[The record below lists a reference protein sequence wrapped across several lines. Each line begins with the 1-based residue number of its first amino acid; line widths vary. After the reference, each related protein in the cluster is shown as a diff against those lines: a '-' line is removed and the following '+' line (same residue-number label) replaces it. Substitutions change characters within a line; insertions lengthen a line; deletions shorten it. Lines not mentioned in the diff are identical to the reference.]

1 MAEIFCNCTEG
12 ITKRAMGEPIL
23 TINNLTAG
31 YHGTEAL
38 KDVSFSV
45 NRGDYIGICGPNGS
59 GKSTMIKVI
68 LGLLKPMRGEITLL
82 GTPWQN
88 FKNWQRI
95 GYLPQGL
102 QFFNPHFPAT
112 VDEVVRLGRLAGKSF
127 PKRFDREDAIAV
139 ERTMEWMGISQIR
152 GCMIGELSGGLRQRV
167 LLARALVNDPELLV
181 MDEPTTALDPET
193 RESFYKLIFEMNRE
207 RNATVLLVTHDT
219 ATIGKYAS
227 HLLYLDKQVVFY
239 GSFDNFCNSAEM
251 TEFFGAHGQHLVC
264 HRH

>member
-1 MAEIFCNCTEG
+1 MSGTVLDI
-12 ITKRAMGEPIL
+12 K
-23 TINNLTAG
+23 NLCAG

-45 NRGDYIGICGPNGS
+45 NPGDYIGICGPNGS
-59 GKSTMIKVI
+59 GKSTLVKVI
-68 LGLLKPMRGEITLL
+68 LGLLAPTSGEISLV
-82 GTPWQN
+82 GTPQAE
-88 FKNWQRI
+88 FKDWQRI

-102 QFFNPHFPAT
+102 QFFNPNFPAT
-112 VDEVVRLGRLAGKSF
+112 VNEVVRLGRLAGKKF
-127 PKRFDREDAIAV
+127 PKRFDREDALAV
-139 ERTMEWMGISQIR
+139 ERTMEWINISHIK

-167 LLARALVNDPELLV
+167 LLARALVNDPLLLV
-181 MDEPTTALDPET
+181 LDEPTTALDPET

-207 RNATVLLVTHDT
+207 KKATVLLVTHDT

-239 GSFDNFCNSAEM
+239 GSFDDFCNSEEM
-251 TEFFGAHGQHLVC
+251 TGFFGEHGQHLVC

>member
-1 MAEIFCNCTEG
+1 MSDAALVI
-12 ITKRAMGEPIL
+12 K
-23 TINNLTAG
+23 NLYAG
-31 YHGTEAL
+31 YRGSEAL
-38 KDVSFSV
+38 RDVSFSV
-45 NRGDYIGICGPNGS
+45 NRGDYLGICGPNGS
-59 GKSTMIKVI
+59 GKSTLIKVV
-68 LGLLKPMRGEITLL
+68 LGLLTPVGGEVSIL
-82 GTPWQN
+82 GTPQSQFRDW
-88 FKNWQRI
+88 KRV

-112 VDEVVRLGRLAGKSF
+112 VDEVVRLGRLASKGF
-127 PKRFDREDAIAV
+127 PKRFNREDAAAV
-139 ERTMEWMGISQIR
+139 ERTMEWMGISDIR

-207 RNATVLLVTHDT
+207 KRCTVLLVTHDT

-227 HLLYLDKQVVFY
+227 HLLYLDKQVIFF
-239 GSFDNFCNSAEM
+239 GSFDDFCTSEEM
-251 TEFFGAHGQHLVC
+251 TGFFGHHGQHLVC

>member
-1 MAEIFCNCTEG
+1 MS
-12 ITKRAMGEPIL
+12 EPVL
-23 TINNLTAG
+23 TVTNLCAG
-31 YHGTEAL
+31 YRGSEAL

-45 NRGDYIGICGPNGS
+45 EPGDYIGICGPNGS
-59 GKSTMIKVI
+59 GKSTLIKVI
-68 LGLLKPMRGEITLL
+68 LGLLPPTSGEISLL
-82 GTPWQN
+82 GTPQAA

-112 VDEVVRLGRLAGKSF
+112 VDEVIRLGRLSGKTF
-127 PKRFDREDAIAV
+127 PKRFKREDALAV
-139 ERTMEWMGISQIR
+139 ERTMEWMGISHIK

-181 MDEPTTALDPET
+181 LDEPTTALDPET

-207 RNATVLLVTHDT
+207 RKATVLLVTHDT

-227 HLLYLDKQVVFY
+227 HLLYLDKSVVFY
-239 GSFDNFCNSAEM
+239 GSFDDFCNSSEM
-251 TEFFGAHGQHLVC
+251 TGFFGEHGQHLVC

>member
-1 MAEIFCNCTEG
+1 MNT
-12 ITKRAMGEPIL
+12 PVL
-23 TINNLTAG
+23 TVTNLCAG
-31 YHGTEAL
+31 YRGSEAL

-45 NRGDYIGICGPNGS
+45 EPGDYIGICGPNGS
-59 GKSTMIKVI
+59 GKSTLIKVI
-68 LGLLKPMRGEITLL
+68 LGLLPPTSGDISLL
-82 GTPWQN
+82 GTPQTA

-112 VDEVVRLGRLAGKSF
+112 VDEVIRLGRLSGKTF
-127 PKRFDREDAIAV
+127 PKRFKREDALAV
-139 ERTMEWMGISQIR
+139 ERTMEWMGISHIK

-181 MDEPTTALDPET
+181 LDEPTTALDPET

-207 RNATVLLVTHDT
+207 RKATVLLVTHDT

-227 HLLYLDKQVVFY
+227 HLLYLDKSVVFY
-239 GSFDNFCNSAEM
+239 GSFDDFCNSSEM
-251 TEFFGAHGQHLVC
+251 TGFFGEHGQHLVC